1 MFRHPDGR
9 KDQTKAWES
18 IEEPPGPLPPE
29 ANLRVLGPPARAEA
43 GQENQLRTTA
53 SKPRLGQA
61 LGGKRAVWGS
71 LESHTSGDLEK
82 DVLECSFFLDLL
94 LPLPSCFTLGS

>member
-9 KDQTKAWES
+9 KDKTKAWES

-29 ANLRVLGPPARAEA
+29 ADLRVLEPPARAES
-43 GQENQLRTTA
+43 GQGNQLRTTA

-61 LGGKRAVWGS
+61 LGGKRGC
-71 LESHTSGDLEK
+71 LGFSGIPH
-82 DVLECSFFLDLL
+82 VRRS
-94 LPLPSCFTLGS
+94 